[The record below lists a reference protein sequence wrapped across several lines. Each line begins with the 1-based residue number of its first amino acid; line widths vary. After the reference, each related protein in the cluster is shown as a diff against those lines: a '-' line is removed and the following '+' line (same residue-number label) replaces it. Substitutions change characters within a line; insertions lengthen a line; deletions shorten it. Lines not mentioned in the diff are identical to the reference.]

1 MKGAVLA
8 RLLGAAALLVVLY
21 YVVPVEPGDAVW
33 RLVLRLVSAVVCVAG
48 ATVLIFRQVRKQ
60 MSVADEEPPLAGLAI
75 ALVAGLVAFAMADYL
90 IAYSDPTEFAQLETR
105 TDALY
110 FALSTLLTVGYGDVH
125 AEGQLA
131 RVVVI
136 IQMAFNIV
144 VLATGASLLANQIS
158 DRVRRRRAQ
167 PAAAAAGP
175 NPEANPPASAGPGP
189 RT

>member
-8 RLLGAAALLVVLY
+8 RLLGASTLLVVLY
-21 YVVPVEPGDAVW
+21 YVLPVEPGDADW
-33 RLVLRLVSAVVCVAG
+33 RLALRVLAAVACVVG
-48 ATVLIFRQVRKQ
+48 ATVLIVRQVRKQ
-60 MSVADEEPPLAGLAI
+60 MKVAADEPPLAGLAI

-90 IAYSDPTEFAQLETR
+90 IAYSDPNEFAELETR

-167 PAAAAAGP
+167 PAVTAA
-175 NPEANPPASAGPGP
+175 PPADNPTGPP
-189 RT
+189 PPP